1 MNIYQIT
8 FEVRYPSINVQN
20 EVIVNGIRSL
30 GPWARVNN
38 NIYLIKSY
46 YSKEYVLNYMRSYLG
61 PNDMLMVQP
70 FDRYTWRS
78 VNLPQEVVNW
88 IKFG

>member
-8 FEVRYPSINVQN
+8 FEVRYPSIRVQN
-20 EVIVNGIRSL
+20 DVIINGIRSL
-30 GPWARVNN
+30 GPWARINDTTFLV
-38 NIYLIKSY
+38 KSY
-46 YSKEYVLNYMRSYLG
+46 YTNYYVLNYMRSYLG
-61 PNDMLMVQP
+61 PSDMIMVQP
-70 FDRYTWRS
+70 FDKNTWNS